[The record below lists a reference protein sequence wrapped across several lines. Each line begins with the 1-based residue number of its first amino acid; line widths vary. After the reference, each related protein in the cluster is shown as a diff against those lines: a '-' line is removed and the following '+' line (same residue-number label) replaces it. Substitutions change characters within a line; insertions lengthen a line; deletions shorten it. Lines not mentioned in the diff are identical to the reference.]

1 MLGEVEARAGFEK
14 FSVVRF
20 DKFGCLGVKNLV
32 RGLPDHLAAGKAPQ
46 SFRRSVDQYILQRPR
61 VLHQDGHRHIVDHPV
76 QKLAVAIALLLRPH
90 PFGNIDDRAQQGRSV
105 LIVQLVAVDV
115 DQNIAAV
122 GSAVPAHGC
131 RIEFES
137 LRSAVGADQLGM
149 VLSIL
154 GWKNIEHPHRE
165 KLLARISIV
174 PHRRVIDGKELQ
186 ITAVDDQH
194 RHRIGFE
201 QRPHR
206 LFALL
211 DFGDIDADAD
221 AAAIGGPPFA
231 DPMPAV
237 VGQLLLMH
245 AVGLR
250 VQRESLSQPL
260 LFAPARL
267 GISARGQAGA
277 QGILETGAHLDGARG
292 ERIELGITLVPHHVA
307 IFGVEQRQTSGHHL
321 EGIAQARMRG
331 GRLLLGPRGFS
342 QGFFQRD
349 LGFSL
354 SRDLFV
360 NRDPAAVVHE
370 AVHDADRSS
379 VGNLENRVH
388 LAALDDLVGEICIDV
403 AGEGAVC
410 GA

>member
-1 MLGEVEARAGFEK
+1 
-14 FSVVRF
+14 
-20 DKFGCLGVKNLV
+20 
-32 RGLPDHLAAGKAPQ
+32 
-46 SFRRSVDQYILQRPR
+46 
-61 VLHQDGHRHIVDHPV
+61 
-76 QKLAVAIALLLRPH
+76 
-90 PFGNIDDRAQQGRSV
+90 
-105 LIVQLVAVDV
+105 
-115 DQNIAAV
+115 
-122 GSAVPAHGC
+122 
-131 RIEFES
+131 
-137 LRSAVGADQLGM
+137 M

-231 DPMPAV
+231 DPKPAV

-250 VQRESLSQPL
+250 VEREPLSQPL
-260 LFAPARL
+260 LFASARL